1 MAINKYLFS
10 LLLFTFFFTY
20 VCSNEFNYND
30 FKDKPFPKKLKYIIV
45 SFFMSLEKYT
55 YKFLFYLRLR
65 KFSDPYDFLIF
76 FIAGAI
82 FRLLVLILKKFY
94 KSMFNIKDSYVY
106 NEPDNTENL
115 YIINKKLEE
124 LSKNVNNNLSLN
136 NEDINNINNNN
147 ENDEL
152 SENDLLKLKQ
162 INEKNKTVN
171 NKLAQFEKIM
181 KDIEENYNKE
191 KNNNE
196 KILKTIEE
204 AQTFIKDSL
213 VGKSKEEE

>member
-1 MAINKYLFS
+1 MTIKKYLFS
-10 LLLFTFFFTY
+10 LLLFSIFFTY
-20 VCSNEFNYND
+20 VSSNEFNYNE
-30 FKDKPFPKKLKYIIV
+30 FKDKPFPKKIKYIIV
-45 SFFMSLEKYT
+45 SFFMCLEKFT
-55 YKFLFYLRLR
+55 YKFLFYLRLH
-65 KFSDPYDFLIF
+65 KFSEPYDFFIF

-82 FRLLVLILKKFY
+82 FRLLVVILKKLY

-115 YIINKKLEE
+115 YIINKKLDE
-124 LSKNVNNNLSLN
+124 LSKNVNNNLGLN
-136 NEDINNINNNN
+136 NENENNIKN

-152 SENDLLKLKQ
+152 SENDLMKLKQ
-162 INEKNKTVN
+162 INERNKTAN
-171 NKLAQFEKIM
+171 NKLAQFENIM

-204 AQTFIKDSL
+204 AQTFIKESL

>member
-1 MAINKYLFS
+1 MTIKKYLFS
-10 LLLFTFFFTY
+10 ILLFSIVFTY
-20 VCSNEFNYND
+20 VSSNEFNYNE
-30 FKDKPFPKKLKYIIV
+30 FKDKPFPKKIKYIIV
-45 SFFMSLEKYT
+45 SFFMSLEKFT
-55 YKFLFYLRLR
+55 YKFLFYLRLH
-65 KFSDPYDFLIF
+65 KFSEPYDFFIF

-82 FRLLVLILKKFY
+82 FRLLVVILKKLY

-115 YIINKKLEE
+115 YIINKKLDE
-124 LSKNVNNNLSLN
+124 LSKNVNNNLGLN
-136 NEDINNINNNN
+136 NENENNIKN

-152 SENDLLKLKQ
+152 SENDLMKLKQ
-162 INEKNKTVN
+162 INERNKTAN
-171 NKLAQFEKIM
+171 NKLAQFENIM

-204 AQTFIKDSL
+204 AQTFIKESL